1 MCSKNSVSKTREKK
15 RRKYSYRLSIY
26 IYVCIEKTKFFKN
39 YTQPTTDMIYMI
51 YIDTLKNF
59 ISSNIYYNYRYE

>member
-1 MCSKNSVSKTREKK
+1 MYSKNSVSKTREKK

-26 IYVCIEKTKFFKN
+26 IYVCIEKTKFIKN
-39 YTQPTTDMIYMI
+39 YTQPTTDMI

-59 ISSNIYYNYRYE
+59 ISSNIYYYYRYE